1 MKTMPHRWLQ
11 YCTMQKNRSHKFV
24 QSCFRETS
32 VYLFIFSHVICR
44 IKGLWFVDGKALP
57 LSKSQAAVVS
67 VFWYWLML
75 KRFRKDTLQSH
86 KHSETSQKRLRNVS
100 LRSFAMLYCPAG
112 SKQVSHMGRICHNVL
127 TFYDSCTYGK
137 YQSVSV
143 WFMWGTVF
151 MVLERERGREQA
163 RGAEDHWRKDLQSQ
177 HITAG
182 FIANFAPRAQRT
194 GFGESHFPHLFTDDL
209 HRQWRF
215 SLCTGGDAEARQA
228 AWNLDG
234 HGEERDSFT
243 LNAGQT
249 ALYGHMMLW
258 DLPQQEVDNVPAK
271 SILLQVRAG
280 VRSRGETA
288 LLQMSQ
294 QTDY

>member
-1 MKTMPHRWLQ
+1 MSFAVSRACGSSTAKRCPCPSHRLQLCQCFGIGWCWSVLEKTHSKA
-11 YCTMQKNRSHKFV
+11 TSI
-24 QSCFRETS
+24 QS
-32 VYLFIFSHVICR
+32 I
-44 IKGLWFVDGKALP
+44 
-57 LSKSQAAVVS
+57 
-67 VFWYWLML
+67 
-75 KRFRKDTLQSH
+75 
-86 KHSETSQKRLRNVS
+86 QKRLMSHYV
-100 LRSFAMLYCPAG
+100 LLPCCVCPG
-112 SKQVSHMGRICHNVL
+112 SKQVSHMDRICHNVL